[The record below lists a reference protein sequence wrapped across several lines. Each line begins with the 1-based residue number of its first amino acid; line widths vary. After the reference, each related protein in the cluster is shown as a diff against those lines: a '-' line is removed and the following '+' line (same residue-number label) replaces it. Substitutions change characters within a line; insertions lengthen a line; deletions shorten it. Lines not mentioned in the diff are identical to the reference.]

1 MTLFERFFG
10 TKKDRSSASKARDRL
25 TIMLAHER
33 ADCAVPYLDDLK
45 MDLLEVIKKYT
56 QVKDINIKTENNQ
69 NIDMLEIEIQLDT
82 K

>member
-1 MTLFERFFG
+1 MTLFERIFG
-10 TKKDRSSASKARDRL
+10 GRKSDSANKAKDRL

-45 MDLLEVIKKYT
+45 RDLLEVIKKYT
-56 QVKDINIKTENNQ
+56 QVRDINIKTENNQ
-69 NIDMLEIEIQLDT
+69 NVDMLEIEIQLD